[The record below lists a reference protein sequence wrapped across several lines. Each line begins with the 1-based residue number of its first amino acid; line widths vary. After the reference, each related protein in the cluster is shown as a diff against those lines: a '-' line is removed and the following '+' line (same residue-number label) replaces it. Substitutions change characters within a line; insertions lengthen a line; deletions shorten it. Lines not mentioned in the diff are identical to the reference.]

1 MHILRKVGII
11 MSKKINKKFLKL
23 YVELDNKCCDK
34 LGVKAGGV
42 TEYINRL
49 ESARFA
55 PKRDETLDALNR
67 YRNLRNVLSND
78 AKAIKKNKILTKNDL
93 KWIKKFI
100 KSLGK
105 KKDSISSYLKKA
117 RKYVRSRKFKKVLIA
132 VGVVALVAG
141 GAVAGSMFLGQ

>member
-1 MHILRKVGII
+1 

-23 YVELDNKCCDK
+23 YVELDNRCCDR

-55 PKRDETLDALNR
+55 PKRDEVLDALNK
-67 YRNLRNVLSND
+67 YRNVRNVLAHD
-78 AKAIKKNKILTKNDL
+78 AKAIKKNKILIKRDL

-100 KSLGK
+100 KSLK
-105 KKDSISSYLKKA
+105 RKKDPISAYLRKA
-117 RKYVRSRKFKKVLIA
+117 RKYARRKKAKKVILWLLVIA
-132 VGVVALVAG
+132 AAAAAVLFG
-141 GAVAGSMFLGQ
+141 GGFI

>member
-1 MHILRKVGII
+1 

-23 YVELDNKCCDK
+23 FVELDSSCCDK

-55 PKRDETLDALNR
+55 PKRDEVLDALNK
-67 YRNLRNVLSND
+67 YRNVRNVLAHD
-78 AKAIKKNKILTKNDL
+78 AKAIKKNKILIKRDL

-100 KSLGK
+100 KSLK
-105 KKDSISSYLKKA
+105 RKKDPISAYLRKA
-117 RKYVRSRKFKKVLIA
+117 RKYARRRKAKKVVLWL
-132 VGVVALVAG
+132 LVLA
-141 GAVAGSMFLGQ
+141 AVAAAAVFGLGLI

>member
-1 MHILRKVGII
+1 

-23 YVELDNKCCDK
+23 FVELDSNCCDK

-55 PKRDETLDALNR
+55 PKRDEVLEALNK
-67 YRNLRNVLSND
+67 YRNVRNVLAHD
-78 AKAIKKNKILTKNDL
+78 AKAIKKNKTLIKRDL

-100 KSLGK
+100 KSLK
-105 KKDSISSYLKKA
+105 RKKDPISAYLRKA
-117 RKYVRSRKFKKVLIA
+117 RKYARRKKSKKVIL
-132 VGVVALVAG
+132 GVVVIAAIAAAAVFGLGLV
-141 GAVAGSMFLGQ
+141 

>member
-1 MHILRKVGII
+1 

-23 YVELDNKCCDK
+23 FVELDSCCCDK

-55 PKRDETLDALNR
+55 PKRDEVLEALNK
-67 YRNLRNVLSND
+67 YRNVRNVLAHD
-78 AKAIKKNKILTKNDL
+78 AKAIKKNKTLIKRDL

-100 KSLGK
+100 KSLK
-105 KKDSISSYLKKA
+105 RKKDPISAYLRKA
-117 RKYVRSRKFKKVLIA
+117 RKYARRKKTKKVVLWLVVIA
-132 VGVVALVAG
+132 AA
-141 GAVAGSMFLGQ
+141 AVAVLFGGGFI

>member
-1 MHILRKVGII
+1 

-23 YVELDNKCCDK
+23 FVELDSSCCDK

-55 PKRDETLDALNR
+55 PKRDEVLEALNK
-67 YRNLRNVLSND
+67 YRNVRNVLAHD
-78 AKAIKKNKILTKNDL
+78 AKAIKKNKILIKRDL

-100 KSLGK
+100 KSLK
-105 KKDSISSYLKKA
+105 RKKDPISAYLRKA
-117 RKYVRSRKFKKVLIA
+117 RKYARRRKLKKVVLVLA
-132 VGVVALVAG
+132 VVAVAAA
-141 GAVAGSMFLGQ
+141 AVIGLGII

>member
-1 MHILRKVGII
+1 

-23 YVELDNKCCDK
+23 FVELDSNCCDK

-55 PKRDETLDALNR
+55 PKRDEVLDALNK
-67 YRNLRNVLSND
+67 YRNVRNVLAHD
-78 AKAIKKNKILTKNDL
+78 AKAIKKNKILIKRDL

-100 KSLGK
+100 KSLK
-105 KKDSISSYLKKA
+105 RKKDPISAYLRKA
-117 RKYVRSRKFKKVLIA
+117 RKYARRKKSKKVIL
-132 VGVVALVAG
+132 GVVVIAAIAAAAVFGLGLV
-141 GAVAGSMFLGQ
+141 

>member
-1 MHILRKVGII
+1 

-23 YVELDNKCCDK
+23 FVELDSNCCDK

-55 PKRDETLDALNR
+55 PKRDEVLDALNK
-67 YRNLRNVLSND
+67 YRNVRNVLAHD
-78 AKAIKKNKILTKNDL
+78 AKAIKKNKILIKRDL

-100 KSLGK
+100 KSLK
-105 KKDSISSYLKKA
+105 RKKDPISAYLRKA
-117 RKYVRSRKFKKVLIA
+117 RKYARRRKTKKVLLGL
-132 VGVVALVAG
+132 VVVAGIAAA
-141 GAVAGSMFLGQ
+141 AVFGLGLI

>member
-1 MHILRKVGII
+1 

-23 YVELDNKCCDK
+23 FVELDSNCCDK

-55 PKRDETLDALNR
+55 PNRDEVLDNLNK
-67 YRNLRNVLSND
+67 YRNLRNVLIHEH
-78 AKAIKKNKILTKNDL
+78 KAMKKNKILNKHDL

-100 KSLGK
+100 KSLK
-105 KKDSISSYLKKA
+105 RKKDPISAYLRKA
-117 RKYVRSRKFKKVLIA
+117 RKYSRRRKFKKFFLVLLVLAAIA
-132 VGVVALVAG
+132 VA
-141 GAVAGSMFLGQ
+141 AVLLLG

>member
-1 MHILRKVGII
+1 

-23 YVELDNKCCDK
+23 FVELDSSCCDK

-55 PKRDETLDALNR
+55 PKRDEVLDALNK
-67 YRNLRNVLSND
+67 YRNVRNVLAHD
-78 AKAIKKNKILTKNDL
+78 AKAIKKNKILIKRDL

-100 KSLGK
+100 KSLK
-105 KKDSISSYLKKA
+105 RKKDPISAYLRKA
-117 RKYVRSRKFKKVLIA
+117 RKYARRKKAKKVVIA
-132 VGVVALVAG
+132 LVVVA
-141 GAVAGSMFLGQ
+141 AVAAAAVFGLGLI